1 MGIQCVNRGDRW
13 VFQLG
18 TSDLGCGGD
27 RQTEQNGGHEMD
39 ADTGFHTLIFFV
51 TFVVT
56 IAVICAKMRIQDS
69 KFSMILPICTADFF
83 QDIEIHTSFRMS
95 DR

>member
-1 MGIQCVNRGDRW
+1 
-13 VFQLG
+13 
-18 TSDLGCGGD
+18 
-27 RQTEQNGGHEMD
+27 MD

-83 QDIEIHTSFRMS
+83 SGYRDPYILQDVR
-95 DR
+95 